1 VVVGAALEE
10 DGMRL
15 DEQAWVQRLF
25 IIREKRCRD
34 CIFGLMYSVNFM
46 LESDELDVVHTSTAV
61 HIPVFRRRGLVREYE
76 LIPEAQSSARREPS
90 KTCQLPA

>member
-1 VVVGAALEE
+1 MVVGAALEE

-25 IIREKRCRD
+25 IIRSEKRCRD

-46 LESDELDVVHTSTAV
+46 LESDELDVEHTSTAV

-76 LIPEAQSSARREPS
+76 LIPEAHA
-90 KTCQLPA
+90 